1 MSWLL
6 CLLFFLFCA
15 LRLWFSCN
23 MFKSTVLMI
32 STVVQK
38 SSPSRSISRFC
49 TNDIWINR
57 MPIMFHSLFCSQKF
71 CLSRQRPGRYRDG
84 NIFFFPQKKIGF
96 FWSSHEAGNKKKIY
110 QNCPFP
116 PKTIITIFQ
125 MSLTLC
131 DLDDQLWVTKTK
143 WWIAGMIS
151 LQTNHQLSITCPNYS
166 PNIYKVR
173 SSIASWTIWL
183 GMTLAMSQ
191 GAVI

>member
-96 FWSSHEAGNKKKIY
+96 FWSSHEAGNKKNISKLSFSSKNNY
-110 QNCPFP
+110 HNFSDV
-116 PKTIITIFQ
+116 FN
-125 MSLTLC
+125 TLWPGWPTVSNK
-131 DLDDQLWVTKTK
+131 DQV
-143 WWIAGMIS
+143 M
-151 LQTNHQLSITCPNYS
+151 N
-166 PNIYKVR
+166 
-173 SSIASWTIWL
+173 SWND
-183 GMTLAMSQ
+183 
-191 GAVI
+191 

>member
-1 MSWLL
+1 MTFEL
-6 CLLFFLFCA
+6 
-15 LRLWFSCN
+15 
-23 MFKSTVLMI
+23 I
-32 STVVQK
+32 E
-38 SSPSRSISRFC
+38 
-49 TNDIWINR
+49 
-57 MPIMFHSLFCSQKF
+57 
-71 CLSRQRPGRYRDG
+71 CLSCSTHYFALKNFVYLGRGQEGIEMETY
-84 NIFFFPQKKIGF
+84 FFFPRKKLVFSDHPMRQVI
-96 FWSSHEAGNKKKIY
+96 KKIY

-116 PKTIITIFQ
+116 PKTIITIFR